1 MDKQKEEAKNNMNK
15 YPADKLLQQAVSR
28 AFGKDYE
35 LTETDSV
42 GYQIMN
48 DANEKYSKWVKENE
62 EKSGTFDSL
71 GIFDKAAKNAGFDSL
86 EDAAASISGYAGERY
101 QGSFVVNGNRI
112 PYDYVDK
119 DEVFAEAYTDV
130 LLNGEDAA
138 KFSKELIGL
147 FREYADTLATRTR
160 TNRNDSFK
168 QIQEMFAVLPKPE
181 SFAEQVERTKRA
193 INIKGGK

>member
-1 MDKQKEEAKNNMNK
+1 MPLSSKEKNMNK

-35 LTETDSV
+35 LNEYDSV
-42 GYQIMN
+42 GHQIMKEAN
-48 DANEKYSKWVKENE
+48 DKYNKWVEENR
-62 EKSGTFDSL
+62 EKFGTGSTL
-71 GIFDKAAKNAGFDSL
+71 GIFDTAAKNAGFDSL
-86 EDAAASISGYAGERY
+86 EDAAASISGYAGQRY
-101 QGSFVVNGNRI
+101 QDSIVMNGEEFQ
-112 PYDYVDK
+112 YDYVDK

-138 KFSKELIGL
+138 KFSKELIKL
-147 FREYADTLATRTR
+147 FREYTDKWAARNG

-168 QIQEMFAVLPKPE
+168 QIQEMFSVLPKSE
-181 SFAEQVERTKRA
+181 SFAEQVERAKRA